1 MNVFENYNNL
11 NPLNIHM
18 FLWRKKVHLKAL
30 SSLVKEDLWS
40 CTKLYDDILFD
51 YQHSYQIG
59 SLFSFNCDLTGK
71 NNNLFLVFCREK
83 MHLKALRSL
92 VKEDLWSCTRL
103 YDDILFEYPLDSFAL
118 TMSYLTGLYTG
129 MCFFFFY
136 IFDGFCKGV
145 SD

>member
-1 MNVFENYNNL
+1 M
-11 NPLNIHM
+11 
-18 FLWRKKVHLKAL
+18 HLKAL
-30 SSLVKEDLWS
+30 SSLVKED
-40 CTKLYDDILFD
+40 ILFD
-51 YQHSYQIG
+51 YQHSNQIG

-129 MCFFFFY
+129 
-136 IFDGFCKGV
+136 ILAGFLITFL
-145 SD
+145 